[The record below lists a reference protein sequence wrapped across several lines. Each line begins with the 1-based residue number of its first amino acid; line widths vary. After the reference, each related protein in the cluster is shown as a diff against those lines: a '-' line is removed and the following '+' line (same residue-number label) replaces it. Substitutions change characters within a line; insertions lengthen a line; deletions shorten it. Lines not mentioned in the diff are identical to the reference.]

1 MLRKLAKL
9 AVLRK
14 NFATVGEKVQMPLI
28 RGIMA
33 QNKQPQSLLAEAN
46 PESHVNRSKAQRK
59 LIRQNGTI
67 QASRTARLQQK
78 TGLRDMALP
87 LQPYPSALFLFLVL
101 FLENCIFQKI
111 KKA

>member
-1 MLRKLAKL
+1 MLRKLANL
-9 AVLRK
+9 SVLRK

-59 LIRQNGTI
+59 VIRQNGTI
-67 QASRTARLQQK
+67 QASRTASKSNGTLRPAELQ
-78 TGLRDMALP
+78 
-87 LQPYPSALFLFLVL
+87 
-101 FLENCIFQKI
+101 NCN
-111 KKA
+111 KKQD